1 MPVREEWIIEGDVAP
16 GEDTAWVVLFDE
28 RLATDS
34 EVLVVIVTDVF
45 IFRCNDD
52 KVDAKDEVFCT
63 LLILVEVT
71 YIRVIG
77 VFDAAVVCLP
87 IVLNLGIVDERLLEG
102 GFVVAIGLLVVFS
115 DEEVVPASGGVLDAV
130 SGVLMYVEGVEKSSG
145 FQVVVRTR

>member
-1 MPVREEWIIEGDVAP
+1 MPVSEEWIIEGDVAP

-34 EVLVVIVTDVF
+34 EVVAVIVTDVF
-45 IFRCNDD
+45 ISRCDD
-52 KVDAKDEVFCT
+52 AKVDAKYEVFCT

-71 YIRVIG
+71 YVRVIG
-77 VFDAAVVCLP
+77 VFEAAVVCSP
-87 IVLNLGIVDERLLEG
+87 IVLNFGIVDERLLEG

-130 SGVLMYVEGVEKSSG
+130 SGVLRYVEGVEKSSG
-145 FQVVVRTR
+145 FQVVIRTR

>member
-1 MPVREEWIIEGDVAP
+1 M
-16 GEDTAWVVLFDE
+16 
-28 RLATDS
+28 
-34 EVLVVIVTDVF
+34 
-45 IFRCNDD
+45 
-52 KVDAKDEVFCT
+52 
-63 LLILVEVT
+63 EVT
-71 YIRVIG
+71 YVRVIG
-77 VFDAAVVCLP
+77 VFDAAVVYLP